1 MDKKLGFFSACKLLW
16 KIGSKKDKAIFIV
29 LLFACIIRSFTFLLI
44 PLITSCVIS
53 KLSGNSASIL
63 FIKFPDRLSNT
74 AVILIAFAF
83 LPVLQITATVLRALM
98 KLFAYRMSNKTH
110 IEALNYILEYRKN
123 FNLNMTDG
131 EASYI
136 VKSASD
142 QVFSFFEDFLIK
154 IFTPIVIAVFSCIYI
169 AVVNIYA
176 LLIILATLAIMNLS
190 ICYRIVMDNKIN
202 KILERI
208 SGKQNNHFLN
218 NIENLPFIG
227 FFKTRE
233 REYQILKELND
244 ENYKNQKKK
253 LNTYLIY
260 WTFTHLIEYVSAIGV
275 VLLVLSNKSMPMS
288 EITSA
293 LIIIIPYLLDVYNK
307 YEDLA
312 FVMSNVQQ
320 YSIKIS
326 RLLLLKEN
334 PENIIEMGKILP
346 KDEKVNKITIKNMDI
361 EIGEFSKVVQEI
373 NLYKGQIN
381 CLAGGSGS
389 GKSSLINCLLG
400 LKEYKTGEIIINDKY
415 QINSL
420 FFENDRVAL
429 AFQEENLFDRN
440 FQENVMYPDTQLNDK
455 TKNLINDFSLQE
467 IFDRN
472 QTNESIKT
480 TLSGGEKRRINLI
493 RAFAKDAEIYIFDE
507 PTNDLDGKN
516 VEKVLSNLVKI
527 KENSIVIVVSHDKRL
542 VEISDNVIKF

>member
-1 MDKKLGFFSACKLLW
+1 MDKKFGFFPACKLLW
-16 KIGSKKDKAIFIV
+16 KIGNKKDKAIFIV
-29 LLFACIIRSFTFLLI
+29 LLFACILRSFTFLLI

-63 FIKFPDRLSNT
+63 FIKFPDSLSNT
-74 AVILIAFAF
+74 SLILIAFAF
-83 LPVLQITATVLRALM
+83 LPVLQITASALRAFM

-123 FNLNMTDG
+123 FNLNMTNG

-154 IFTPIVIAVFSCIYI
+154 IFTPIIVAIFSCIYI
-169 AVVNIYA
+169 AVINIYA

-202 KILERI
+202 KILEKI
-208 SGKQNNHFLN
+208 SGRQNNHFLN

-233 REYQILKELND
+233 REYQILKTLND

-260 WTFTHLIEYVSAIGV
+260 WTFTHIIEYASTIGI
-275 VLLVLSNKSMPMS
+275 VLLVLNSKTMSNADIISS
-288 EITSA
+288 
-293 LIIIIPYLLDVYNK
+293 LIIIIPYVLDVFNK

-312 FVMSNVQQ
+312 FVMGNVQQ

-326 RLLLLKEN
+326 RLLLLKEK
-334 PENIIEMGKILP
+334 PENIIALGKVLP
-346 KDEKVNKITIKNMDI
+346 KEEKINKITMKNMDI
-361 EIGEFSKVVQEI
+361 EIGEFSKLIPEV
-373 NLYKGQIN
+373 NFYKGQIN

-389 GKSSLINCLLG
+389 GKTSLINCLLG
-400 LKEYKTGEIIINDKY
+400 LKEYKSGEIIINDKY
-415 QINSL
+415 EINSL
-420 FFENDRVAL
+420 FFENDRVSL

-440 FQENVMYPDTQLNDK
+440 FEENVMYPELQLNEK
-455 TKNLINDFSLQE
+455 TKELIKDFNLQE
-467 IFDRN
+467 LFERN
-472 QTNESIKT
+472 QANESIKNI
-480 TLSGGEKRRINLI
+480 LSGGEKRRINLI
-493 RAFAKDAEIYIFDE
+493 RSFSKDSEIYIFDE
-507 PTNDLDGKN
+507 PTNDLDSKN
-516 VEKVLSNLVKI
+516 VEKVLSKI
-527 KENSIVIVVSHDKRL
+527 VELKENSIVIVVSHDKRL

>member
-44 PLITSCVIS
+44 PLITSCVTS

-63 FIKFPDRLSNT
+63 FIKFPDSLSNT
-74 AVILIAFAF
+74 ALILIAFAF

-123 FNLNMTDG
+123 FNLNMTNG

-154 IFTPIVIAVFSCIYI
+154 IFTPIVVAVFSCIYI
-169 AVVNIYA
+169 SVVNIYA
-176 LLIILATLAIMNLS
+176 LLIILGTLAIMNIS

-202 KILERI
+202 KILEKI

-233 REYQILKELND
+233 REYQILKELNN
-244 ENYKNQKKK
+244 ENYRHQKKK

-260 WTFTHLIEYVSAIGV
+260 WTFTHIIEYASTIGI
-275 VLLVLSNKSMPMS
+275 VLLVLNSKTM
-288 EITSA
+288 TSA
-293 LIIIIPYLLDVYNK
+293 EIISSLIIIIPYVLDVYNK

-312 FVMSNVQQ
+312 FVMGNVQQ
-320 YSIKIS
+320 YSIRIS

-334 PENIIEMGKILP
+334 PENIIQLGKTLP
-346 KDEKVNKITIKNMDI
+346 KEEKINKITMKNMDI
-361 EIGEFSKVVQEI
+361 EIGKFSKLIHEI
-373 NLYKGQIN
+373 NFYKGQIN

-389 GKSSLINCLLG
+389 GKTSLINCLLG
-400 LKEYKTGEIIINDKY
+400 LKEYKSGEIIINDKFE
-415 QINSL
+415 INSL
-420 FFENDRVAL
+420 FFENDRIAL

-440 FQENVMYPDTQLNDK
+440 FEENVMYPDLQLNEK
-455 TKNLINDFSLQE
+455 TKKLISDFDLQE
-467 IFDRN
+467 LFERN

-493 RAFAKDAEIYIFDE
+493 RSFAKDAEIYIFDE

-516 VEKVLSNLVKI
+516 VEKILSKLIEI